1 MTRLEFSPKTRRE
14 AWARCGHA
22 CEGCG
27 INLEQKPREYDHIL
41 TASDGG
47 GNEPANC
54 QVLCIPCHDE
64 KTYKRDIPAIA
75 KSKRIFDKHNGIKIK
90 SRGFPKRERQR
101 TATRPIMR
109 RVDAACCD

>member
-1 MTRLEFSPKTRRE
+1 MRQEFTAKTRRE
-14 AWARCGHA
+14 AWARCKKA

-47 GNEPANC
+47 DNSLENC

-90 SRGFPKRERQR
+90 SRGFQKRAPQR
-101 TATRPIMR
+101 TASRPIVR
-109 RVDAACCD
+109 RIEA